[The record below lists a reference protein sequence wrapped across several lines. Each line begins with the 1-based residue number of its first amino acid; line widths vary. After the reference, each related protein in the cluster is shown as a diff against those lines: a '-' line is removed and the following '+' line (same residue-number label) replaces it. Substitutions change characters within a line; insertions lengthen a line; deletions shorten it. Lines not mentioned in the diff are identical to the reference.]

1 MSHSIASICS
11 KASLFSLGT
20 ASQGNLLASSVN
32 KVALTALSYLATSLC
47 TIPNSLPIAMTLLT
61 GLFITSCFIAIQQ
74 RRVIKHSSYP
84 IPVNI
89 VPYNPWPAN
98 VMISSSSHFPPLNN
112 RHFPIYRM
120 PYPIQARRDIVGER
134 GFQMPQPIRQDRVG
148 ERSHF

>member
-11 KASLFSLGT
+11 KAPLFSLGA

-32 KVALTALSYLATSLC
+32 KVALRAFSYLAISLC
-47 TIPNSLPIAMTLLT
+47 TVPNSLPIALTLLT

-74 RRVIKHSSYP
+74 QRFIKYNSYP
-84 IPVNI
+84 IPVNV

-98 VMISSSSHFPPLNN
+98 VMISSSPHFPPLNN
-112 RHFPIYRM
+112 RHFPIYKM
-120 PYPIQARRDIVGER
+120 PYPIQPRRDIVGER
-134 GFQMPQPIRQDRVG
+134 SFQMPQPVRQDRVG